1 MGRMVALV
9 GDAELDEGN
18 IYEALQEGWKNDLRN
33 TWLIIDYNRQS
44 LDGIVREGLF
54 ERVEKIFDA
63 FGWDVV
69 RIKHGVLQ
77 RAAFEE
83 PGGDM
88 LRSWIDD
95 YPNQNY
101 SALTF
106 TGGAVWRKRLI
117 DDLGGQG
124 DVSALIERRSDEELA
139 ALMENLGGNCVE
151 TTAQTFDAID
161 HGRLTCLL
169 AYTVKGW
176 GTPIA
181 GHKDNHGGLM
191 NNTPF
196 AKWQTHMRVAQ
207 GEQWEPLA
215 TVANPKALNDFLSRM
230 SFLAHGTRRFDDAKL
245 SVPSI
250 DIDTSREIS
259 TRMAFG
265 KILDDLSKGDG
276 QPAERIVTTSPDVT
290 GATNLGP

>member
-9 GDAELDEGN
+9 GDAELDEEN

-69 RIKHGVLQ
+69 HIKHGVLQ

-124 DVSALIERRSDEELA
+124 DVS
-139 ALMENLGGNCVE
+139 V
-151 TTAQTFDAID
+151 
-161 HGRLTCLL
+161 
-169 AYTVKGW
+169 
-176 GTPIA
+176 
-181 GHKDNHGGLM
+181 
-191 NNTPF
+191 
-196 AKWQTHMRVAQ
+196 
-207 GEQWEPLA
+207 
-215 TVANPKALNDFLSRM
+215 LN
-230 SFLAHGTRRFDDAKL
+230 
-245 SVPSI
+245 
-250 DIDTSREIS
+250 
-259 TRMAFG
+259 
-265 KILDDLSKGDG
+265 
-276 QPAERIVTTSPDVT
+276 VTQS
-290 GATNLGP
+290 